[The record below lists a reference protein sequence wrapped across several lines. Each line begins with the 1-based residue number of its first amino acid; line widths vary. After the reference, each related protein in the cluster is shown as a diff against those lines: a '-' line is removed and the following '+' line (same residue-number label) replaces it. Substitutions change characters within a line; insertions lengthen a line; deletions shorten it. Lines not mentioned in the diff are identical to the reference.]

1 MPRSIG
7 GKVMGQRAVFKV
19 DLTKIEGDGEFPC
32 PLCKAVISPDDESGL
47 TYEIVEVKT
56 KEDSSIP
63 EKLIIICKKCR
74 SIIHVEGF
82 ETLKE
87 LGISEEDDS

>member
-1 MPRSIG
+1 
-7 GKVMGQRAVFKV
+7 MGQRAVYKV

-32 PLCKAVISPDDESGL
+32 PLCKALISPDDESGN
-47 TYEIVEVKT
+47 TYDIVDVKT
-56 KEDSSIP
+56 KEGSSIP

-82 ETLKE
+82 EALKE
-87 LGISEEDDS
+87 LGMTDEEDNS